1 MKLTIDPGREYG
13 VVLEG
18 GGAKGA
24 YQIGV
29 WKALREAG
37 IHIKGLAGT
46 SVGGLNAAFI
56 CMGDYEK
63 ARDCW
68 ENLTYSKI
76 METDDS
82 TMDRFLRGKLSI
94 AQAFETTVAFFKNK
108 GYDVGPLKELIEENV
123 DGDRI
128 RSWPGDIVVMTFN
141 LDTKKEE
148 EISLKDKTDE
158 QIHDYLLA
166 TANMAPVF
174 RTQELQGARYID
186 GGYGNNV
193 PVDVLIDRNY
203 KDIIVI
209 RIYGVGF
216 VKNVRIP
223 DDVHVTTIAPHRDIG
238 SIMAFTE
245 ENSRRN
251 IVYGYYSGMR
261 VLYGL
266 QGRTFYIDEE
276 DRGEVIYLRKI
287 LAMIDK
293 NEEAVLAPEY
303 RQGGEKRKYC
313 LRHIHETDIPDLAR
327 EMKLDAE
334 WDYETLYLALLEDAA
349 QYLGV
354 SKWHIYTVN
363 GLLNEIRRAIPEAD
377 PAEFPKHMKMVAS
390 LIEMEQTADG
400 GIIAD
405 TIPDEVKKEMEGDY
419 T

>member
-1 MKLTIDPGREYG
+1 
-13 VVLEG
+13 
-18 GGAKGA
+18 
-24 YQIGV
+24 
-29 WKALREAG
+29 
-37 IHIKGLAGT
+37 
-46 SVGGLNAAFI
+46 
-56 CMGDYEK
+56 MGDYEK

-223 DDVHVTTIAPHRDIG
+223 DDVHGQERK
-238 SIMAFTE
+238 
-245 ENSRRN
+245 
-251 IVYGYYSGMR
+251 
-261 VLYGL
+261 LYGAF
-266 QGRTFYIDEE
+266 RRHRCI
-276 DRGEVIYLRKI
+276 
-287 LAMIDK
+287 
-293 NEEAVLAPEY
+293 
-303 RQGGEKRKYC
+303 GG
-313 LRHIHETDIPDLAR
+313 
-327 EMKLDAE
+327 
-334 WDYETLYLALLEDAA
+334 
-349 QYLGV
+349 
-354 SKWHIYTVN
+354 
-363 GLLNEIRRAIPEAD
+363 AD
-377 PAEFPKHMKMVAS
+377 H
-390 LIEMEQTADG
+390 
-400 GIIAD
+400 
-405 TIPDEVKKEMEGDY
+405 
-419 T
+419 